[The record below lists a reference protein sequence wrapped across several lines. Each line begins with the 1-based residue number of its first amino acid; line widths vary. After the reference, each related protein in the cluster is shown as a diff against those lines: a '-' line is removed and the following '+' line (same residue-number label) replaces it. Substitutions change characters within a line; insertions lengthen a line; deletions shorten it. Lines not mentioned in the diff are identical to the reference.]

1 MSAPRG
7 HRRAVSCCVFGLVA
21 LLALSLCLW
30 KCRFGFDYSDEPFY
44 LTIPYRLLKGDALF
58 VDEWHVSQ
66 LSGFLLVP
74 FVWLYRAFTGGMDGI
89 MLCARYCY
97 TLGHFAAA
105 AFVFLRLRR
114 YGLPAFLAALS
125 FFLFCPHEIT
135 AYSYNTLALDAL
147 ALCGALLSGGGF
159 TRAPWLQYVLAGLFF
174 AVAVLCCPY
183 LVTLYLVYALCCL
196 LFARRRSVPM
206 FTVKALALFTLGAA
220 VLAAV
225 FLGFL
230 FSRAPLSSL
239 LENVSFIL
247 TDPEHPP
254 MSVHDKLS
262 NGFWSTLLCTPG
274 FQYALFA
281 YALLLLAL
289 LLDKRRMARRG
300 LYLAL
305 SASVALVSYA
315 LFYPRSLEKFYNAVM
330 LPMIFPGLVS
340 YILCRSKPK
349 ALFFSFFCVGCVYAV
364 CLIFTSNLYFFAISM
379 AMSVTN
385 IASFVFVG
393 VLLSEL
399 NEDGAFRSSRLLSVS
414 AAALAAL
421 CVLALLLMQL
431 NIKLNRCY
439 FDDPPTYGEKLRLSG
454 GPADGIYTS
463 PGNAAAYSALRSDLA
478 HYDSAAPGGV
488 LFLTSKTWPYL
499 DAESLSFGTYSAWL
513 SIDQE
518 NTFNR
523 LQQFYSVNPEKIP
536 RYIYLPMDTPFDAP
550 ALLESARSHGAA
562 VYAGEAG
569 YFIEVK

>member
-1 MSAPRG
+1 MSAHPG
-7 HRRAVSCCVFGLVA
+7 RRALSYGAFGFAALCA
-21 LLALSLCLW
+21 LLLCLW

-74 FVWLYRAFTGGMDGI
+74 FVWLYRAVTGGMDGI
-89 MLCARYCY
+89 LLCARFCY

-105 AFVFLRLRR
+105 AFVFFRLRR
-114 YGLPAFLAALS
+114 YGLSAFLAALS

-147 ALCGALLSGGGF
+147 AVCGALLSGGGF
-159 TRAPWLQYVLAGLFF
+159 AHVPWLQYVLSGLFF
-174 AVAVLCCPY
+174 AAAVLCCPY
-183 LVTLYLVYALCCL
+183 LAALYLAYALCCL
-196 LFARRRSVPM
+196 LFARRGVPM
-206 FTVKALALFTLGAA
+206 LTMRSLALFTLGAA

-230 FSRAPLSSL
+230 FSRASLGAL

-247 TDPEHPP
+247 SDPEHPP

-274 FQYALFA
+274 FQYLLYA

-289 LLDKRRMARRG
+289 LLDRRRMTRRA

-305 SASVALVSYA
+305 SAVLALFSYA

-330 LPMIFPGLVS
+330 LPMLFPGFVS
-340 YILCRSKPK
+340 YLLCRNKPK
-349 ALFFSFFCVGCVYAV
+349 TLFLSLFCVGCAYAV
-364 CLIFTSNLYFFAISM
+364 CLIFTSNLYFFAICM
-379 AMSVTN
+379 AMSVAN
-385 IASFVFVG
+385 LASFVFVG
-393 VLLSEL
+393 VLLAEL
-399 NEDGAFRSSRLLSVS
+399 HEDGAFRSSRVFSVS
-414 AAALAAL
+414 AAVLAAL
-421 CVLALLLMQL
+421 CVAVLLFMQL

-439 FDDPPTYGEKLRLSG
+439 FDDPPTYGEKLRLDG

-463 PGNAAAYSALRSDLA
+463 PENAAAYSAIRSDLSY
-478 HYDSAAPGGV
+478 YDCADPGGV

-513 SIDQE
+513 SLDQE
-518 NTFNR
+518 NTFHR
-523 LQQFYSVNPEKIP
+523 LRQFYSVNPEKIP
-536 RYIYLPMDTPFDAP
+536 RYLYLPKDTPFDAP
-550 ALLESARSHGAA
+550 ALLACARSYGAD
-562 VYAGEAG
+562 VRTGEAG
-569 YFIEVK
+569 YFIDFMQK